1 MNVRINQ
8 GYVITD
14 SIHIGKA
21 EFVIGE
27 MSNTPAPFVTWEC
40 KDGNNYFWGHY
51 LTTRKAAERDLLERA
66 VQELE
71 YQTRRQAEM
80 EPQDSPWGEIQTRET
95 LRPGA
100 YSVSTAGHGG
110 GMVRRELAEKVFR
123 KAARE
128 CGCME
133 GAWLCY
139 EEDCDGTLAPR
150 ALMEKKLS
158 LALVYPYAVLGEA

>member
-51 LTTRKAAERDLLERA
+51 LTPQGCGARPVGARSSGTGVSNPQAGRDGAAGF
-66 VQELE
+66 
-71 YQTRRQAEM
+71 
-80 EPQDSPWGEIQTRET
+80 P
-95 LRPGA
+95 
-100 YSVSTAGHGG
+100 
-110 GMVRRELAEKVFR
+110 
-123 KAARE
+123 
-128 CGCME
+128 
-133 GAWLCY
+133 
-139 EEDCDGTLAPR
+139 
-150 ALMEKKLS
+150 
-158 LALVYPYAVLGEA
+158 LGRNPDP

>member
-51 LTTRKAAERDLLERA
+51 LTTR
-66 VQELE
+66 
-71 YQTRRQAEM
+71 
-80 EPQDSPWGEIQTRET
+80 
-95 LRPGA
+95 
-100 YSVSTAGHGG
+100 
-110 GMVRRELAEKVFR
+110 
-123 KAARE
+123 
-128 CGCME
+128 
-133 GAWLCY
+133 
-139 EEDCDGTLAPR
+139 
-150 ALMEKKLS
+150 
-158 LALVYPYAVLGEA
+158 

>member
-71 YQTRRQAEM
+71 YQTRSRTWRRYGA
-80 EPQDSPWGEIQTRET
+80 PGTGGKGVPKGSAGVWLYGGSVAL
-95 LRPGA
+95 LR
-100 YSVSTAGHGG
+100 GG
-110 GMVRRELAEKVFR
+110 L
-123 KAARE
+123 
-128 CGCME
+128 
-133 GAWLCY
+133 
-139 EEDCDGTLAPR
+139 
-150 ALMEKKLS
+150 
-158 LALVYPYAVLGEA
+158 

>member
-95 LRPGA
+95 LCPGA
-100 YSVSTAGHGG
+100 YSVSTA
-110 GMVRRELAEKVFR
+110 RSR
-123 KAARE
+123 
-128 CGCME
+128 
-133 GAWLCY
+133 
-139 EEDCDGTLAPR
+139 PR
-150 ALMEKKLS
+150 PAVS
-158 LALVYPYAVLGEA
+158 ATCAVILALAKSFSPHGLSIVESTRPTSSRRSLMKWSTACGRKTGCFSAGTA

>member
-51 LTTRKAAERDLLERA
+51 PTTRKAAERDLLERA

-80 EPQDSPWGEIQTRET
+80 EPQDSP
-95 LRPGA
+95 
-100 YSVSTAGHGG
+100 
-110 GMVRRELAEKVFR
+110 
-123 KAARE
+123 
-128 CGCME
+128 
-133 GAWLCY
+133 
-139 EEDCDGTLAPR
+139 
-150 ALMEKKLS
+150 
-158 LALVYPYAVLGEA
+158 LGRNPDP